1 MLKLWVACIFKLQCC
16 GCVQAVSCGCV
27 QAVGY
32 GCVQAVGYGCVQAL
46 ESGIRVQQGTLNSM
60 NAAGND
66 IVRQAA
72 APDAQLLK
80 QRQEN
85 INRRWKALCSEVFD
99 RQKYSGRSAT
109 QSLHAY
115 YSNCLVPGM

>member
-1 MLKLWVACIFKLQCC
+1 MLRVCSSCSVSGVLKLWVACIFKLQCC
-16 GCVQAVSCGCV
+16 GCVE
-27 QAVGY
+27 AVG
-32 GCVQAVGYGCVQAL
+32 CGCVQAL

>member
-1 MLKLWVACIFKLQCC
+1 MLRVYSSCCVACVLKLWGC
-16 GCVQAVSCGCV
+16 GG
-27 QAVGY
+27 
-32 GCVQAVGYGCVQAL
+32 VQAL

-99 RQKYSGRSAT
+99 RQKHSGRSAT
-109 QSLHAY
+109 LSPHAY
-115 YSNCLVPGM
+115 CKLVVSLRYDTERCAAAV

>member
-1 MLKLWVACIFKLQCC
+1 MFKLWGC
-16 GCVQAVSCGCV
+16 GG
-27 QAVGY
+27 
-32 GCVQAVGYGCVQAL
+32 VQAL

-99 RQKYSGRSAT
+99 RQKHSGRSAT
-109 QSLHAY
+109 LSPHAY
-115 YSNCLVPGM
+115 CKLVVSLRYDTERCAAAV